1 MKKQRIISLLLTF
14 AMVFSLLPA
23 NAMAV
28 KVETFNDVSKDDW
41 YYKYVDFVADN
52 EYFVGTS
59 NTTFSPEMSMTRAM
73 FVVVMA
79 AMEGVKVDNNVAP
92 FADVP
97 AGTWY
102 TDAVIWARDN
112 GITTGVTATEFA
124 PGNPIAREQMVAFLA
139 RYYALQGV
147 EITGGDLSGYRDAD
161 RINAYAEAA
170 FGWAV
175 QNGIVQG
182 VTADT
187 LVPHGTANRAQIATI
202 LMRCCLT
209 FGK

>member
-1 MKKQRIISLLLTF
+1 MTIRYGECNETTLDTVHTITAALTKACPSAAF
-14 AMVFSLLPA
+14 EDLSP
-23 NAMAV
+23 
-28 KVETFNDVSKDDW
+28 DGW
-41 YYKYVDFVADN
+41 YHEAVDFVLREGLMNGMGGAV
-52 EYFVGTS
+52 FAPGGTM
-59 NTTFSPEMSMTRAM
+59 NRAQLVTILYRLAGSPQVSSES
-73 FVVVMA
+73 
-79 AMEGVKVDNNVAP
+79 P
-92 FADVP
+92 FTDVP

-175 QNGIVQG
+175 HNGIVQG
-182 VTADT
+182 ITADT

-209 FGK
+209 FGN